1 MPVPRLNLEP
11 PQREWAKDAPRRKKA
26 GVPEEI
32 KFATKP
38 AMALRQ
44 IEHPLEQGAPKHC
57 VLTDAGYGVDTAFR
71 ERLSVLGL
79 TYIVGVTGSVTVWAP
94 GRRLDI
100 SSIRRSIN
108 PSSPSVS

>member
-11 PQREWAKDAPRRKKA
+11 PQREWAKDAP
-26 GVPEEI
+26 
-32 KFATKP
+32 
-38 AMALRQ
+38 
-44 IEHPLEQGAPKHC
+44 KHC
-57 VLTDAGYGVDTAFR
+57 VPTDAGYGVDTAFR